1 MNHCDTTKKRT
12 WAILTRSPLTSILI
26 SKILS
31 GLNLSAPY
39 SISFFYPAI
48 NSDSTDFCVHCSEER
63 EKSYRGSHSLSLV
76 FKGPGYHP
84 RWITVRFL
92 SLQSLQ
98 EAFFFKSNICAAAFF
113 PIIIFISIN
122 TCIYWVGQKVHSGF
136 SVTSHGK
143 TQMNFLANPM
153 LLYGEEKGY
162 VNGEAEENRLEVQIQ
177 NWPIVWIHS
186 CPNLFHRL
194 HP

>member
-1 MNHCDTTKKRT
+1 MNHCDTKKRT

-31 GLNLSAPY
+31 GLNFSAPY

-48 NSDSTDFCVHCSEER
+48 NSDSIDFCVHCSEER
-63 EKSYRGSHSLSLV
+63 EKSYRGSHSLTLV

-98 EAFFFKSNICAAAFF
+98 EAFFKIKYMCCSFLPNNYSYIYKYMYLLGWPKSSFRFFCNI
-113 PIIIFISIN
+113 S
-122 TCIYWVGQKVHSGF
+122 WK
-136 SVTSHGK
+136 
-143 TQMNFLANPM
+143 NPN
-153 LLYGEEKGY
+153 E
-162 VNGEAEENRLEVQIQ
+162 
-177 NWPIVWIHS
+177 
-186 CPNLFHRL
+186 LFG
-194 HP
+194 